1 MKTNFKLLTISLM
14 ILPVAAGAVSI
25 TAGNAVSRSDSPQSL
40 SGITYAGGN
49 TFNAVADDASNGEI
63 GIYPYVIAL
72 SADGKTVSSATT
84 CTTDNAVK
92 LSGTSDLEAIA
103 FDPASGNVWV
113 ADESK
118 KTIKEY
124 NPTTGAIISTLDY
137 PAIMKQ
143 NVGNYGFE
151 SLTIS
156 GDGLTLWTCNEE
168 ALTCDGARSSYTA
181 GTTVRLVKF
190 TRATVRDAWTVTA
203 MYPYTTEKWHNPYTY
218 GGKARRGVSDL
229 CALPD
234 GSLLVLERE
243 LSFSEDG
250 TDFWAGLSGVYYY
263 SVCRVESPSLA
274 TDVQGYASLSNS
286 MYAAAV
292 KTKLYENNPSSWI
305 NYEGICLGPR
315 LSNGTLSVLL
325 ISDSGDGYSDPMIQP
340 LVLSGLN
347 VQTLNFPAP
356 SAATASV
363 VGSNYRLL
371 NGSQVT
377 VSLSGEG
384 IAPTAYTNNGA
395 VCAAASWTLPN
406 HSPAA
411 GTGASVSFTV
421 AAADTLNWSVAL
433 SAADTLIGL
442 NDSFEGYAEGALAA
456 TLAGWSGD
464 GEVTAM
470 AYAPPTPPG
479 YPMAR
484 ETHTKVLSVE
494 EATRTLPSSAAVGCK
509 IDLMVSARRSKEA
522 LQPCPDDAQVAIAA
536 DENGRI
542 CLWHLYDDNGVW
554 TRGWTPLAETVYA
567 DETWIRVGVD
577 LDYSNSPSGD
587 AFCRVKIDGSIC
599 PTARGVRAPDDMTPF
614 GAWHYLA
621 KNRLSGGVTTPTELG
636 LIGTLAD
643 DLIVTSAA
651 YESEHTGPT
660 STNGVAFAWFDQW
673 NLPRKPDAAAPRIPG
688 YTLMDVHDSGVHPYS
703 DEPLTIKGLS
713 VGTDG
718 RVHMSFNGYK
728 VNPSTGYRVIGSSSP
743 DFRSSGDVSAEGE
756 FQGDSTTW
764 STTWEVD
771 VISGQGSAE
780 FFKIE
785 AVR

>member
-1 MKTNFKLLTISLM
+1 MMSLM
-14 ILPVAAGAVSI
+14 ILPAAAEAVSM
-25 TAGNAVSRSDSPQSL
+25 TAGTTFSRATYPRSL

-49 TFNAVADDASNGEI
+49 TFYAVADDASNGEN
-63 GIYPYVIAL
+63 GIYPYTITL

-84 CTTDNAVK
+84 CTTNNAVK

-151 SLTIS
+151 ALTIS

-168 ALTCDGARSSYTA
+168 ALTCDGARSSYSA

-190 TRATVRDAWTVTA
+190 TRATVRDAWTLAA
-203 MYPYTTEKWHNPYTY
+203 MYPYTTEKWKYSEDVSS
-218 GGKARRGVSDL
+218 KARRGVSDL

-234 GSLLVLERE
+234 GSLLVLERD
-243 LSFSEDG
+243 LSFSSPFSGYLSFAVYHVVNPDWA
-250 TDFWAGLSGVYYY
+250 TDVSSFVSLSNTTWNAV
-263 SVCRVESPSLA
+263 SKTSLA
-274 TDVQGYASLSNS
+274 TGSGSLFSYGNF
-286 MYAAAV
+286 
-292 KTKLYENNPSSWI
+292 
-305 NYEGICLGPR
+305 EGMCLGPR
-315 LSNGTLSVLL
+315 LSNGNLSVLL
-325 ISDSGDGYSDPMIQP
+325 ISDSGDGYSEPMIQP
-340 LVLSGLN
+340 LVLSGLD
-347 VQTLNFPAP
+347 VHTLSFPAP
-356 SAATASV
+356 SDATASI

-371 NGSQVT
+371 NGSQVN
-377 VSLSGEG
+377 VALSGEG
-384 IAPTAYTNNGA
+384 LTPTAYTNKGA
-395 VCAAASWTLPN
+395 VCASASWTLPN

-421 AAADTLNWSVAL
+421 AADDTLNWSVVL

-442 NDSFEGYAEGALAA
+442 NDSFEGYAEGMFAGSLD
-456 TLAGWSGD
+456 GWSGD
-464 GEVTAM
+464 GEVTALT
-470 AYAPPTPPG
+470 YTPPIPPG
-479 YPMAR
+479 YPMTR

-494 EATRTLPSSAAVGCK
+494 NATRTLPSSAAVGCK
-509 IDLMVSARRSKEA
+509 VDLMLCVRRPMEA
-522 LQPCPDDAQVAIAA
+522 LAPCTDDVQVALAA

-542 CLWHLYDDNGVW
+542 CLWHLYDENGVW

-567 DETWIRVGVD
+567 DGTWIRVGVD
-577 LDYSNSPSGD
+577 LDYTTSPSGD

-599 PTARGVRAPDDMTPF
+599 PTAFGVRAPDVTTPF

-621 KNRLSGGVTTPTELG
+621 KNRLSGGVTAPTELG
-636 LIGTLAD
+636 LSGTQAD

-651 YESEHTGPT
+651 YESEQTGPT
-660 STNGVAFAWFDQW
+660 STNGVDFAWFDQW
-673 NLPRKPDAAAPRIPG
+673 DLPRKPDAAAPRIPG

-713 VGTDG
+713 VGADG
-718 RVHMSFNGYK
+718 HLHMAFNGYK
-728 VNPSTGYRVIGSSSP
+728 GDPSAGYRVISSSTP
-743 DFRSSGDVSAEGE
+743 DFMSSGDVSAEGE
-756 FQGDSTTW
+756 FRGDSATW
-764 STTWEVD
+764 STTWDVD
-771 VISGQGSAE
+771 AISVPSGAE

-785 AVR
+785 GVR